1 MSEGLIATL
10 GIPAAPMPWQARQGP
25 RQAGDQN
32 GPAQTQAADHQAEP
46 EDEADPASRP
56 ASNEASKQESSQQ
69 DGSRWLLPCLN
80 LSSSTTALAGM
91 MHPQD

>member
-10 GIPAAPMPWQARQGP
+10 GIPAAPRPRQARQGQ
-25 RQAGDQN
+25 RQARIQN